1 MIISKKRSNKSAGW
15 SAGFTLIELL
25 VVIAIIA
32 ILAAMLLPA
41 LSKAKSKAQRISC
54 LNNTKQF
61 GIGSQMYSDDDDQRA
76 LTGTANFGDDDL
88 NWLYPAYVP
97 GIKSFNCPSTRHT
110 IANNP
115 QPLTA
120 NTYAPRNDTAKSYED
135 RLHGN
140 STFLPDLQRIA
151 QKGTAVAYDAGTKTG
166 RGSSYEVS
174 GFINGNNTVG
184 SGYNIRKTQAV
195 TASYTYQNVLAYS
208 VKGASLIFNLRGQK
222 ASTSSMWLMYD
233 CDDNITVNG
242 KTSNNDYPDT
252 IDNHGVEGG
261 NVVFCDGHA
270 EWVPQRKYPEMF
282 ALGTEEANYTVLN
295 FP

>member
-1 MIISKKRSNKSAGW
+1 MKDSHKCEGHTAIGIT
-15 SAGFTLIELL
+15 GFTLIELL

-41 LSKAKSKAQRISC
+41 LSKAKSKAQRINC

-61 GIGSQMYSDDDDQRA
+61 GIGSQMYADDDDQRA
-76 LTGTANFGDDDL
+76 LTGVANFGDDDL

-97 GIKSFNCPSTRHT
+97 AIKSFNCPSTRHT
-110 IANNP
+110 IEATI

-120 NTYAPRNDTAKSYED
+120 NTYAPRNDTGRPYDE

-140 STFLPDLQRIA
+140 STFVADLQRIA
-151 QKGTAVAYDAGTKTG
+151 PKGTAVAYDASAKTG

-174 GFINGNNTVG
+174 GFLNGNNTVAAN
-184 SGYNIRKTQAV
+184 YNVRKTQSV
-195 TASYTYQNVLAYS
+195 VASYPYQNLLAYS
-208 VKGASLIFNLRGQK
+208 VKGVSLIFNLRGQK
-222 ASTSSMWLMYD
+222 ASPSDMWLMYD
-233 CDDNITVNG
+233 SDDNITVNG

-252 IDNHGVEGG
+252 IDNHGIEGG
-261 NVVFCDGHA
+261 NVIFCDGHA
-270 EWVPQRKYPEMF
+270 EWVSQRRYPEMF
-282 ALGTEEANYTVLN
+282 ARGTEEANYTVLN